1 MRCHSRSRTRCDGTP
16 CYSHNEHRSHCVLA
30 GDTRLPR
37 ASVALPMLSAHKPH
51 WCHRRQAEH
60 AAVRGSRQTCAATT
74 WNRTRPAN
82 PRRHRCDCWTRSPT
96 AEAPT
101 PSGSMHR
108 DAPAVKARERPRQPF
123 ALSFLYCMR
132 YWKYAHHMQGR
143 KSGLHFFSNGR
154 TMSLLASTP
163 QQAIFQAAER
173 QSHAMPGWS
182 KYLAEPSEHPQPSH
196 PNVPPPRGSPTTAYF
211 SL

>member
-1 MRCHSRSRTRCDGTP
+1 LRCHSRSRTRCDGTP
-16 CYSHNEHRSHCVLA
+16 CYSYNEHRSHCVLA

-82 PRRHRCDCWTRSPT
+82 PRRHRCDCWTRGPT

-123 ALSFLYCMR
+123 ALSFLYEILEVCTPHAGTEK
-132 YWKYAHHMQGR
+132 WA
-143 KSGLHFFSNGR
+143 SFFFQRPDNE
-154 TMSLLASTP
+154 LLASTP
-163 QQAIFQAAER
+163 QQAIFQAER

>member
-37 ASVALPMLSAHKPH
+37 ASVALPMLSAHKTH

-108 DAPAVKARERPRQPF
+108 DAPAVKARERPRQPSCK
-123 ALSFLYCMR
+123 LER
-132 YWKYAHHMQGR
+132 YA
-143 KSGLHFFSNGR
+143 SNGYMAR
-154 TMSLLASTP
+154 PYQILRRGQKEKLLFCP
-163 QQAIFQAAER
+163 EGVHKVFKNQF
-173 QSHAMPGWS
+173 
-182 KYLAEPSEHPQPSH
+182 
-196 PNVPPPRGSPTTAYF
+196 
-211 SL
+211 

>member
-82 PRRHRCDCWTRSPT
+82 PRRHRCDCWTRGPT

-108 DAPAVKARERPRQPF
+108 DAPAVKARERPRQPLRESLKDMHPTGTWPALSRFCEGGRKKSCFF
-123 ALSFLYCMR
+123 ALR
-132 YWKYAHHMQGR
+132 V
-143 KSGLHFFSNGR
+143 
-154 TMSLLASTP
+154 ST
-163 QQAIFQAAER
+163 R
-173 QSHAMPGWS
+173 
-182 KYLAEPSEHPQPSH
+182 
-196 PNVPPPRGSPTTAYF
+196 
-211 SL
+211 

>member
-1 MRCHSRSRTRCDGTP
+1 
-16 CYSHNEHRSHCVLA
+16 
-30 GDTRLPR
+30 
-37 ASVALPMLSAHKPH
+37 MLSAHKPH
-51 WCHRRQAEH
+51 WCHRRQAKH

-123 ALSFLYCMR
+123 ALSFLYMR

-154 TMSLLASTP
+154 TMSLLAS
-163 QQAIFQAAER
+163 R
-173 QSHAMPGWS
+173 LS
-182 KYLAEPSEHPQPSH
+182 KQFSRRNDSPMRCLDGLSTWRNPRNTPSH
-196 PNVPPPRGSPTTAYF
+196 HTRTSRPREAPRRPLTFPCRIYV
-211 SL
+211 L